1 MNTLRDIDGGSKMKE
16 AISPEEFKDKMQQCI
31 DCPDAEEGH
40 VKADELM
47 MEVLESLGYNEGVDL
62 FRDNMKFFWYA

>member
-1 MNTLRDIDGGSKMKE
+1 MT
-16 AISPEEFKDKMQQCI
+16 PEEFKEKMQQCI
-31 DCPDAEEGH
+31 NCPDAEEGH

-47 MEVLESLGYNEGVDL
+47 MEVLETLGYNEGVDL